1 MAPKS
6 RPVRGSNSI
15 KVERA
20 RRLGIRAGE
29 KRAAARKR
37 NVPCYKRVLIVGEG
51 GEGGSQHVEVP
62 FGGREAAA
70 GSSELLRAFRRGESR
85 DSINETSPWYFESLS
100 RSYAVHAR
108 VLAYT
113 PPPGR
118 RGDDR
123 SRARNSSP
131 GNVNIGNAP
140 VPTCYEAVNGKAR
153 ARTEKDRPRNPY
165 IISPLT
171 YTGRIRQRGNL
182 LTASAGAISQRKCNF
197 ARTYRGASVSRI
209 GAYRKKEGRKYG
221 ARYE

>member
-1 MAPKS
+1 MEGEGIAA
-6 RPVRGSNSI
+6 RGSSLRW
-15 KVERA
+15 E
-20 RRLGIRAGE
+20 
-29 KRAAARKR
+29 
-37 NVPCYKRVLIVGEG
+37 
-51 GEGGSQHVEVP
+51 
-62 FGGREAAA
+62 
-70 GSSELLRAFRRGESR
+70 GSSSR
-85 DSINETSPWYFESLS
+85 SAPSEKETSINETSPSRRFESLS
-100 RSYAVHAR
+100 RSYMAREGAR
-108 VLAYT
+108 VHPAMHG
-113 PPPGR
+113 GR

-153 ARTEKDRPRNPY
+153 ARAEKDRPRNPY

-171 YTGRIRQRGNL
+171 YTGRTRQRGKL

-197 ARTYRGASVSRI
+197 ARIYRGASVSRI